1 MSDLTSLQVSSLA
14 TEITL
19 AKNYASNSVNIA
31 SNVKSDVQNLK
42 RQMEKLNT
50 TVMNTEPQNIVVGAY
65 ETGPY
70 YKNGEEFL
78 AGFQDYLTY
87 VNMEEGGVNNLELF
101 CNNLE
106 NNYSSTRLINLVKTK
121 FYQKGGI
128 SVVSPLSTGAA
139 YALYDHSKQNNY
151 PLLTM
156 GYGNNKSVDGL
167 LFPAAFNA
175 APTYFDEAALFLK
188 IHMDKFNG
196 NFSGKKLVYIYHN
209 SAYGRGPF
217 PVYEKYAKTVVD
229 YSLDSSYNLILSGAN
244 GPVSKSGGHTSG
256 FEIHRLPVQHPGN
269 VQASHFELIKS
280 LNPEGIMILSWGP
293 MINATEKL
301 LLHADYKQFMSKM
314 YYGWWS
320 FNPELRE
327 DDDELKNVDPKE
339 FEGLNVITFNS
350 LGVYGTDIDHTK
362 IFGKIKSTLY
372 GYPNFKYGAFKNSSG
387 ISDPEILMKRAGSIY
402 MRGMQN
408 AYLIKKAVEK
418 GHKLFKPTY
427 DGMVT
432 RTLTGAQLIDS
443 LNTLEITQSEIDAD
457 DMTFNIQPI
466 KMTSLDHKGCTGVN
480 VYKANSTGK
489 FDRVHTFVSGETSV
503 VDKLLAAL

>member
-42 RQMEKLNT
+42 RQMESLNT
-50 TVMNTEPQNIVVGAY
+50 TVVNTDPQNIVLGSY
-65 ETGPY
+65 ESGPY
-70 YKNGEEFL
+70 YKNGIEYL

-101 CNNLE
+101 CNALE
-106 NNYSSTRLINLVKTK
+106 NSYSSTKLVNLVKTK
-121 FYQKGGI
+121 IYQNGGI
-128 SVVSPLSTGAA
+128 SVVSPLSTGSS
-139 YALYDHSKQNNY
+139 YNLYDYSKQKKV

-167 LFPAAFNA
+167 SFPAAFNA
-175 APTYFDEAALFLK
+175 APTYFDEAGLFIK

-196 NFSGKKLVYIYHN
+196 SFAGKKLVYLYHN
-209 SAYGRGPF
+209 SAYGKGPF
-217 PVYEKYAKTVVD
+217 PVYEKYAKTIVD
-229 YSLDSSYNLILSGAN
+229 YSLDSNNNLILSGAN

-256 FEIHRLPVQHPGN
+256 FEIHRLPVQHPGDK
-269 VQASHFELIKS
+269 QTSQFELIKS
-280 LNPEGIMILSWGP
+280 LNPEGIMILAWGP

-327 DDDELKNVDPKE
+327 DDEQLKNVDPKE
-339 FEGLNVITFNS
+339 FEGLNVFVFNS
-350 LGVYGTDIDHTK
+350 LGVHGTDVDNTEIL
-362 IFGKIKSTLY
+362 GKIKSSLY
-372 GYPNFKYGAFKNSSG
+372 GSNYKYGYFKNSSG
-387 ISDPEILMKRAGSIY
+387 FSDADMLMTRAGSLY
-402 MRGMQN
+402 MRGVQN
-408 AYLIKKAVEK
+408 AYVIKKAVKK
-418 GHKLFKPTY
+418 GHQLFKPTY
-427 DGMVT
+427 DGVVT
-432 RTLTGAQLIDS
+432 RTLTGSQMIDS
-443 LNTLEITQSEIDAD
+443 LNTLEITQTEIDAD
-457 DMTFNIQPI
+457 GMKNNVQPI
-466 KMTSLDHKGCTGVN
+466 KMTSLDHKGCTGIN

-489 FDRVHTFVSGETSV
+489 FDRVHTFVSGETDV
-503 VDKLLAAL
+503 INKLLKAL